1 MPSDV
6 GITDAIAGLTERIHA
21 YRFVR
26 LIERGEV
33 YVDRLTDK
41 LARAAQVVPEQTK
54 ALEADADALIARG
67 ADFSKRRAQTFAQHN
82 AVLDSGHKGLDVLDA
97 QLALVSNSPLENSGG
112 SSESGTVY
120 PITESPPRQ
129 H

>member
-1 MPSDV
+1 MPGNI
-6 GITDAIAGLTERIHA
+6 GITEAIADLTERIHA

-26 LIERGEV
+26 FIERGEIG
-33 YVDRLTDK
+33 VDRLTEK
-41 LARAAQVVPEQTK
+41 LAKAAQVVPEQTK

-67 ADFSKRRAQTFAQHN
+67 EDFDKRRAKTFAQHN

-97 QLALVSNSPLENSGG
+97 QLALVSNSPLESSGG
-112 SSESGTVY
+112 LPESGTVY